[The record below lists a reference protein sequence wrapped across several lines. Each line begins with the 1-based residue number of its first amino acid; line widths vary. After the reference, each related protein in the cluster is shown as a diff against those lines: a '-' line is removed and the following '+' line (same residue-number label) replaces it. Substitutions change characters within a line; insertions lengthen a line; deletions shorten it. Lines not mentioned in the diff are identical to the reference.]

1 VLVVDDVAVN
11 RTLMGDFLT
20 KVGFEVAQASD
31 GSELL
36 AAARSFRPDLIL
48 MDSVMPSVGGVEA
61 TRRLRRDADL
71 AAVPVIAVSAAA
83 TAEHRAACLQ
93 AGVNVFLTK
102 PVSLEMLQAHI
113 AEQLGL
119 PRTDPTAGA
128 D

>member
-1 VLVVDDVAVN
+1 
-11 RTLMGDFLT
+11 MCDFLT
-20 KVGFEVAQASD
+20 NAGFDVAQASD
-31 GSELL
+31 GSEIPE
-36 AAARSFRPDLIL
+36 AAKSFRPDLIL

-71 AAVPVIAVSAAA
+71 ATVPVIAVSAAA

-102 PVSLEMLQAHI
+102 PVSLDALREHI
-113 AEQLGL
+113 GEQLGL
-119 PRTDPTAGA
+119 QWIEPGPSA

>member
-1 VLVVDDVAVN
+1 VVDDVAEN
-11 RTLMGDFLT
+11 RSLMCDFLT
-20 KVGFEVAQASD
+20 KAGFDVAQACD

-61 TRRLRRDADL
+61 TRRLRHDPDL
-71 AAVPVIAVSAAA
+71 ATVPVIAVSASA

-102 PVSLEMLQAHI
+102 PVSLQALQAHI
-113 AEQLGL
+113 GEQLGL
-119 PRTDPTAGA
+119 RWIEEPAAGA
-128 D
+128 G